1 MSYVILLVVNDGSGV
16 LDIFDDTTPANC
28 YANSLCLGGSL
39 ATSTVGSCCN
49 NSVDPIGFSYQT
61 ASGGCQAC
69 PTGQIV
75 ARLLL
80 YL

>member
-1 MSYVILLVVNDGSGV
+1 MNDGSGV

-28 YANSLCLGGSL
+28 YANSQCLGGSL

-75 ARLLL
+75 AHLLL
-80 YL
+80 YLQLCIHL